1 MIPTQRRPALSRR
14 EIQTLVGMARGMTN
28 AQIGRELH
36 LVEETVKTYAQR
48 LLKHLG
54 AENRAHA
61 VAIGYETGLLRHGDV
76 TTTTGRP
83 TDPTHT
89 RSTP

>member
-1 MIPTQRRPALSRR
+1 
-14 EIQTLVGMARGMTN
+14 MARGYTN

-54 AENRAHA
+54 AANRAHA

-76 TTTTGRP
+76 TAATGRP
-83 TDPTHT
+83 DHPTPTTGSHT
-89 RSTP
+89 